1 MKRLFIF
8 LSTMVLSIMVMAQAP
23 EKFSY
28 QAVVRDASGNLVC
41 NGQVG
46 VRVSILKNSAN
57 GVSVYCETHQL
68 TTNANGLLT
77 MEIGGGNVVGGVFST
92 IDWGNGPY
100 FVKTETD
107 VTGGSNYTLTG
118 TQQLLSVPYALYAK
132 YAENGGSGS
141 DTTGMGSVLARLAQ
155 LEQYVLYPLVNTLNV
170 GSVYSQGAVVTGEVL
185 SHGASQVT
193 VCGFCWSTSQ
203 NPTINSN
210 HTTET
215 GGLGNFTATI
225 TGLAPNTTYYVR
237 AYATN
242 SQGTAYGNELSFTT
256 ANSAVDGDP
265 CPGAA
270 TVTDIDNNT
279 YNTVKIG
286 NQCWMKENL
295 RTTRYAN
302 GTSIPLGTSTS
313 TITSYRYNP
322 NNNANNVPTYGYLY
336 NWPAVM
342 HGASSSSANPSG
354 VQGIC
359 PNGWHVPSNAEWT
372 QLTNYVG
379 SQTQYQCNNSSSNI
393 AKALASTT
401 GWNSSTII
409 CAVGKNPSSNNATGF
424 SALPAGFYS
433 GLYYDFGDFAFFWS
447 ATERGG
453 DYAYGRGLLFDHA
466 NVDGSY
472 GDKYVGFSVR
482 CVRD

>member
-1 MKRLFIF
+1 MKRLFTF
-8 LSTMVLSIMVMAQAP
+8 LSMMALSIMVMAQAP

-170 GSVYSQGAVVTGEVL
+170 SFVYSQGAVVTGEVL

-210 HTTET
+210 HSTET

-225 TGLAPNTTYYVR
+225 TGLTPNTTYYVR

-256 ANSAVDGDP
+256 INDGQP
-265 CPGAA
+265 CLGAA

-302 GTSIPLGTSTS
+302 GTSIALGSSTS
-313 TITSYRYNP
+313 NTTAYRYYP
-322 NNNANNVPTYGYLY
+322 DNNSSNVSTYGYLY
-336 NWPAVM
+336 NWKAVM
-342 HGASSSSANPSG
+342 GSSSSSPANPSG

-359 PNGWHVPSNAEWT
+359 PNGWHVPSDAEWT
-372 QLTNYVG
+372 QLTNYVS
-379 SQTQYQCNNSSSNI
+379 SQSQYQCNGSSEEI
-393 AKALASTT
+393 AKALASIT
-401 GWNSSTII
+401 GWSSSSNT
-409 CAVGKNPSSNNATGF
+409 CAVGNDPSSNNATGF
-424 SALPAGFYS
+424 SALPAG
-433 GLYYDFGDFAFFWS
+433 YYNGDYGSFGNNGGFWS
-447 ATERGG
+447 ATENY
-453 DYAYGRGLLFDHA
+453 DYYAYYRNLYYNHA
-466 NVDGSY
+466 DVYRY
-472 GDKYVGFSVR
+472 GNHKYFGFSVR
-482 CVRD
+482 CLRD

>member
-1 MKRLFIF
+1 MKRLVT
-8 LSTMVLSIMVMAQAP
+8 LMMIMILAVVAMAQAP

-77 MEIGGGNVVGGVFST
+77 MEIGNGNVVGGVFST

-107 VTGGSNYTLTG
+107 VTGGSNYTLIG

-132 YAENGGSGS
+132 YAENGGSVS

-155 LEQYVLYPLVNTLNV
+155 LEQQVQNLTTII
-170 GSVYSQGAVVTGEVL
+170 GGGE
-185 SHGASQVT
+185 S
-193 VCGFCWSTSQ
+193 
-203 NPTINSN
+203 
-210 HTTET
+210 
-215 GGLGNFTATI
+215 
-225 TGLAPNTTYYVR
+225 
-237 AYATN
+237 
-242 SQGTAYGNELSFTT
+242 GT
-256 ANSAVDGDP
+256 DGQS
-265 CPGAA
+265 CPGAT
-270 TVTDIDNNT
+270 TVTDIDGNT
-279 YNTVKIG
+279 YNTVQIG

-302 GTSIPLGTSTS
+302 GTTIPLGTSTS

-322 NNNANNVPTYGYLY
+322 NNDANNVNTYGYLY
-336 NWPAVM
+336 NWSAVM
-342 HGASSSSANPSG
+342 HGASISASNPSG

-359 PNGWHVPSNAEWT
+359 PNGWHVPSEAEWT
-372 QLTNYVG
+372 QLADYVSSKPQYHCG
-379 SQTQYQCNNSSSNI
+379 SNSGYI
-393 AKALASTT
+393 AKSLASTM
-401 GWNSSTII
+401 GWNNCMGT
-409 CAVGKNPSSNNATGF
+409 CAVGDTPGYNNATNF
-424 SALPAGFYS
+424 SALPAAGYYGDYYNFGECTFFWSTTFSYGINYGLFCSRLSYDGAYMDRCYGIGEYS
-433 GLYYDFGDFAFFWS
+433 GL
-447 ATERGG
+447 
-453 DYAYGRGLLFDHA
+453 
-466 NVDGSY
+466 
-472 GDKYVGFSVR
+472 SVR